1 MEASTAVLATSSVS
15 AGSGDPLDPTTSILM
30 LCKGAAPAVS
40 EIEGGEA
47 EDEQGVVSSRAR
59 SKERSQSAPEI
70 GFGLFSFHNCFAFS

>member
-1 MEASTAVLATSSVS
+1 
-15 AGSGDPLDPTTSILM
+15 M
-30 LCKGAAPAVS
+30 LCKGAAPAVG

-70 GFGLFSFHNCFAFS
+70 GFGLFSFHNCFAVS